1 MAGKQWSTGSARTTP
16 DRCSARSTTVVSCV
30 SKFVVSTHGSVTRFI
45 GRRNRNT
52 RTGERLLSSARLNQ
66 PLRQTNYSLLLSV
79 IRLFGEC
86 LAQEARKPACK
97 SERRYGRT
105 KDERRTDSG
114 SHPHGLVAGF
124 NLVTQQNMEPW
135 MTFYLVQGRFQGV
148 VSQIRTFVTGTGR

>member
-1 MAGKQWSTGSARTTP
+1 LDLGPICSGSAKDANGIEKCKRSYSFIYVQ
-16 DRCSARSTTVVSCV
+16 RSAFGCTDVCRQSRS
-30 SKFVVSTHGSVTRFI
+30 F
-45 GRRNRNT
+45 
-52 RTGERLLSSARLNQ
+52 ARLNQ

-124 NLVTQQNMEPW
+124 NLVTQQNMDLW
-135 MTFYLVQGRFQGV
+135 MTFHLVQGGFQGV